1 MHHSGLWRES
11 EGGLRSR
18 DMPVQAGSK
27 TSRTPLVTAWLS
39 VRICPN
45 LLGFISVSEA
55 CFIQA
60 VAGAAS
66 SSSSAHTGA

>member
-1 MHHSGLWRES
+1 
-11 EGGLRSR
+11 
-18 DMPVQAGSK
+18 MPVQAGSK
-27 TSRTPLVTAWLS
+27 TFRAPLVTAWFS
-39 VRICPN
+39 ITICPN